1 MAIKFEIIAEDSKT
15 GARVGRITTERYSF
29 ETPAFMPVATQAT
42 VKTMMPKDLEEIGV
56 DIIVSN
62 TYHLHLR
69 PGEKLIEEAGGIHKF
84 MNWKRGILTDS
95 GGFQVHSLADLRKVS
110 EDGVEFKSH
119 IDGSTVVFTP
129 EKVMEIEKA
138 IGADIIMIFDHPSP
152 YPVTKKDAA
161 RDVELT
167 LKWAIRAK
175 KHKEKIGS
183 NQALFGIVQGSVY
196 VDLRRRA
203 AEELIKLDFDG
214 YALGGLALGE
224 PKVEMDRVIREIT
237 PLLPNEKPR
246 YVMGVGYPE
255 DIVGAVMH
263 GVDMFDCV
271 LPTRNGRTG
280 SLFTSEGKLV
290 IKNAK
295 YSRDFGPP
303 DPKCDCYV
311 CRNFTRS
318 YIRHLFNTGEVL
330 AAVLSTYHNIYFYI
344 SLMRKIREAIKGG
357 YFAEWANDFLSTYNS
372 H

>member
-1 MAIKFEIIAEDSKT
+1 MGIKFEVLYEDRKT

-42 VKTMMPKDLEEIGV
+42 VKTMMPRDLKEIGV

-69 PGEKLIEEAGGIHKF
+69 PGEKLIKEAGGIHSF
-84 MNWKRGILTDS
+84 MSWERGILTDS
-95 GGFQVHSLADLRKVS
+95 GGFQVHSLADLRRVT
-110 EDGVEFKSH
+110 EDGVEFRSH
-119 IDGSTVVFTP
+119 IDGSTIFFSP
-129 EKVMEIEKA
+129 EKVMEIERD

-152 YPVTKKDAA
+152 YPVTRKQAQ
-161 RDVELT
+161 RDLELT
-167 LKWAIRAK
+167 LKWAKRAK
-175 KHKEKIGS
+175 IHKEKIGS
-183 NQALFGIVQGSVY
+183 DQALFGIVQGSTY
-196 VDLRRRA
+196 IDLRKEA
-203 AEELIKLDFDG
+203 AYELLKIGFDG

-224 PKVEMDRVIREIT
+224 PKVERDRVLEEIT
-237 PLLPNEKPR
+237 PLLPREKPR

-255 DIVGAVMH
+255 DIVTGVLY

-295 YSRDFGPP
+295 YSRDYTPP
-303 DPKCDCYV
+303 DPRCGCYV
-311 CRNFTRS
+311 CKNFTRS

-330 AAVLSTYHNIYFYI
+330 AAVLSTYHNIHFYI
-344 SLMRKIREAIKGG
+344 SLMKKIRETIKGG
-357 YFAEWANDFLSTYNS
+357 YFAEWAEDFLNS
-372 H
+372 YSSR

>member
-1 MAIKFEIIAEDSKT
+1 MSIKFEILYEDPKT

-29 ETPAFMPVATQAT
+29 ETPAFMPVGTQAT
-42 VKTMMPKDLEEIGV
+42 VKTMMPKDLKEIGV

-69 PGEKLIEEAGGIHKF
+69 PGEDVIREAGGIHKF
-84 MNWKRGILTDS
+84 MNWERGILTDS
-95 GGFQVHSLADLRKVS
+95 GGFQVHSLADLRKVT

-119 IDGSTVVFTP
+119 LDGSTIFFTP
-129 EKVMEIEKA
+129 EKVMEIENA

-152 YPVTKKDAA
+152 YPVTRRDAQ

-167 LKWAIRAK
+167 LKWARRAR

-183 NQALFGIVQGSVY
+183 NQALFGIIQGSVY
-196 VDLRRRA
+196 IDIRREA
-203 AEELIKLDFDG
+203 AESMIELDFDG
-214 YALGGLALGE
+214 YAVGGLALGE
-224 PKVEMDRVIREIT
+224 PKIERDSVLENIVPT
-237 PLLPNEKPR
+237 LPVEKPR

-255 DIVGAVMH
+255 DIVTSVMH
-263 GVDMFDCV
+263 GVDLFDCV

-280 SLFTSEGKLV
+280 SLFTSSGKLV

-295 YSRDFGPP
+295 YSRDFSPP
-303 DPKCDCYV
+303 DPECDCYV
-311 CRNFTRS
+311 CKHFTKS

-344 SLMRKIREAIKGG
+344 NLMRRIREAIKGG
-357 YFAEWANDFLSTYNS
+357 YFSEWVEDFITHYKS